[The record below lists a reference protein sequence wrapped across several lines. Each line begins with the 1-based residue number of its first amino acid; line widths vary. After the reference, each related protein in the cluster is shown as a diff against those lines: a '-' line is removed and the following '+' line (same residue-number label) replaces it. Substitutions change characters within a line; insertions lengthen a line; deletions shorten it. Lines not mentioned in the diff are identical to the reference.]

1 MKQFVS
7 LALTLVL
14 MGGVLTGCA
23 CSANVSDHPGGMITE
38 ETHVRPHPTETH
50 ETSRPTETTRP
61 RETTMPTLPMTEPT
75 APSSTPSGE
84 GSMPT
89 DTTGSTRNRSMPAR

>member
-1 MKQFVS
+1 MKQIVS
-7 LALTLVL
+7 FALALAL
-14 MGGVLTGCA
+14 MGGVLTGCG
-23 CSANVSDHPGGMITE
+23 CSANVSEHPGGMITE
-38 ETHVRPHPTETH
+38 ETQVRPHPTQTH
-50 ETSRPTETTRP
+50 ETTLPTETTRP

-89 DTTGSTRNRSMPAR
+89 GAARHNRGANR

>member
-7 LALTLVL
+7 LALALIL
-14 MGGVLTGCA
+14 MVGALTGCA

-38 ETHVRPHPTETH
+38 ETHERPHPTETH
-50 ETSRPTETTRP
+50 ESSRPTETTRP

-89 DTTGSTRNRSMPAR
+89 GAANNQRNRNAAR